1 MSARPP
7 HARPAGDRSAP
18 TRSAGPTRAA
28 GPSRAPRRDPRLT
41 PTRLTL
47 AIALVGSVV
56 FGLYALTVRDA
67 SQIPLLATGAFVL
80 GIVFSALAVAAA
92 VGIYRAAAEEREA
105 SAFAKALGGGLAA
118 LIAFGCFAVAAVL
131 ALLWGG

>member
-7 HARPAGDRSAP
+7 HARPSGTRPPDARSGSS
-18 TRSAGPTRAA
+18 RSAGP
-28 GPSRAPRRDPRLT
+28 SRTPRRSPRLT

-47 AIALVGSVV
+47 AIALVGSIV

-80 GIVFSALAVAAA
+80 GIVFSALALAAA
-92 VGIYRAAAEEREA
+92 VGIYRSAAEEREA
-105 SAFAKALGGGLAA
+105 SAFAKALGGGVAA
-118 LIAFGCFAVAAVL
+118 LIAFGCFAIAAVL